1 MAGFFITFEGIDGS
15 GKSVQIERLLKYVRG
30 EALAVA
36 YFRDPG
42 ATQISERIRDIL
54 LDKNNIAMSPWTELL
69 LYESARAQM
78 VEELILPAL
87 RQNKLVLCDRFYDST
102 TAYQG
107 YGRQLFLETVALAN
121 QIGSCGV
128 TPDLTFLID
137 VDLEVDYEFRFAIL
151 EALDPPAG
159 NDITYR
165 PPSSFW
171 IHEDGTFRIHG
182 VPPGPYR
189 LFVRVDKSSTDLHQ
203 RQEMIGVLE
212 RTITIPEASGET
224 DADEAFDLGTLTI
237 HPSKSLEWGS
247 FLFQLLQPDEL
258 DR

>member
-137 VDLEVDYEFRFAIL
+137 VDLEV
-151 EALDPPAG
+151 ALARRKKNSGAAD
-159 NDITYR
+159 R
-165 PPSSFW
+165 
-171 IHEDGTFRIHG
+171 
-182 VPPGPYR
+182 
-189 LFVRVDKSSTDLHQ
+189 
-203 RQEMIGVLE
+203 LE
-212 RTITIPEASGET
+212 REDRQFHERVRNGY
-224 DADEAFDLGTLTI
+224 LTI
-237 HPSKSLEWGS
+237 AKQEPERIKIVQGNATI
-247 FLFQLLQPDEL
+247 DAVA
-258 DR
+258 DRVRRIFDDFYRAFNT

>member
-1 MAGFFITFEGIDGS
+1 MTDAKFVVFEGIDGS

-87 RQNKLVLCDRFYDST
+87 RQNTLVLCDRFYDST

-137 VDLEVDYEFRFAIL
+137 VDLEV
-151 EALDPPAG
+151 ALARRKKNSGAAD
-159 NDITYR
+159 R
-165 PPSSFW
+165 
-171 IHEDGTFRIHG
+171 
-182 VPPGPYR
+182 
-189 LFVRVDKSSTDLHQ
+189 
-203 RQEMIGVLE
+203 LE
-212 RTITIPEASGET
+212 REDRQFHERVRNGY
-224 DADEAFDLGTLTI
+224 LTI
-237 HPSKSLEWGS
+237 AKQEPERIKIVQGNATI
-247 FLFQLLQPDEL
+247 DAVA
-258 DR
+258 DRVRRIFDDFYRAFNT